1 MANFNKAALAITVD
15 NSSGIGII
23 DWKCKLQITSDGNF
37 ESIDLTKDQFLSIL
51 EKIKNTMVEIKEKTV

>member
-23 DWKCKLQITSDGNF
+23 DWKCKLQILDGGKY
-37 ESIDLTKDQFLSIL
+37 ETIDLTKDQFLNIL
-51 EKIKNTMVEIKEKTV
+51 EKIKTTMVEIKEKKI